1 MAALLG
7 KSVAWLNARVD
18 LETFRALLTDEGQ
31 DLLAALQATDPAE
44 LPATVTGQLWHHP
57 VALVPAAVEQVRL
70 RRRASAKF
78 GEYAAGLYFTEDSLE
93 LSSHLAVSEY
103 RLGRVLDELGV
114 VIIDAMGADAL
125 VLGWSHHTLAVDGDP
140 LTVEIAAASR
150 EGPRRPM
157 FHPTC
162 ADVLEYDV
170 EGEAVFIDL
179 MRRAGPGGIHD
190 PEAYDPPLS
199 WALDRMRATKSGW
212 IRLAP
217 DLPSDAVH
225 DPGAAHEVEW
235 ISYDGQLHEMVVW
248 FGLDLE
254 RTPLPAPERRATL
267 LPGGASLTGR
277 GLPEPAV
284 RPAGRYLYA
293 PDPGVVRAGLV
304 AEVAQDVAGG
314 LLDGGGPLL
323 SADELRHS
331 PFATAYE
338 ITAVLPFT
346 GTAREATL
354 REHAV
359 CRVLVA
365 AQGSGIEPDAFRHDL
380 GPEDREAA
388 TAFITG
394 TAERPTVLVVSSVP
408 VERAP

>member
-1 MAALLG
+1 M
-7 KSVAWLNARVD
+7 D

-31 DLLAALQATDPAE
+31 DLLAALQAADPAE
-44 LPATVTGQLWHHP
+44 LPATVTGQLRYHP
-57 VALVPAAVEQVRL
+57 AALVSAAVEQVRL
-70 RRRASAKF
+70 RRRAPAKF

-103 RLGRVLDELGV
+103 KLGRVLDELGV
-114 VIIDAMGADAL
+114 VIIDAMGLGSGADAL

-140 LTVEIAAASR
+140 LTVEIAAANR
-150 EGPRRPM
+150 DGLLRPM

-162 ADVLEYDV
+162 ADVMEYDV

-179 MRRAGPGGIHD
+179 MRRAGPGGVHD

-199 WALDRMRATKSGW
+199 WALDRVRATKSGW

-217 DLPSDAVH
+217 DLSSDTVT
-225 DPGAAHEVEW
+225 DLGGAHEAEW
-235 ISYDGQLHEMVVW
+235 ISYHGQLQEMVAW
-248 FGLDLE
+248 FGLDLG
-254 RTPLPAPERRATL
+254 RTPPLAPEHRATL

-293 PDPGVVRAGLV
+293 PDPAVVRAGLV
-304 AEVAQDVAGG
+304 AEVAQDITGG

-323 SADELRHS
+323 TADELRHT

-346 GTAREATL
+346 GTAPEATL
-354 REHAV
+354 REHALR
-359 CRVLVA
+359 RVTVA
-365 AQGSGIEPDAFRHDL
+365 TQGSGREPDAFRHGL
-380 GPEDREAA
+380 GPEDPETA

-394 TAERPTVLVVSSVP
+394 TAECPTVLVVSSVP
-408 VERAP
+408 VTRAL